1 MKRKI
6 KQLKKL
12 CASQLPRLKRA
23 LLFINKHREVG
34 FFLYL
39 IIRVE
44 QLHTKID
51 IFQDALFG
59 FLIQFYSQVA
69 DSIELT
75 QAVFMHF
82 LRAMGVES

>member
-1 MKRKI
+1 MKK
-6 KQLKKL
+6 KLKKF
-12 CASQLPRLKRA
+12 CVAQLPRLKRA
-23 LLFINKHREVG
+23 LQFINKHREIG

-44 QLHTKID
+44 QLHSKFD

-59 FLIQFYSQVA
+59 FLIQSYVQVA
-69 DSIELT
+69 ESIEFT